1 VRRRVLHQV
10 LLVAATRAA
19 WCPAG
24 PVAWMQRRLQVALS
38 VAQLVVSVPLPAQAA
53 LSPQQAVCGPAEFV
67 QHVVVR
73 RAQRWALPVQRS
85 ALSLKVASLAAAP
98 DALAVRLLRA
108 ESEQAASSALDASEA
123 ALRPAE
129 LDGTAV
135 LLPVVGAAVVGA
147 LLDEVPPAVPL
158 QAEAVGSGVPEA
170 LPRAAEAAS
179 DEPEV
184 PLRAVALR
192 AVEARHAA
200 AEPQGAVVARRAA
213 AGPREAVVVVRR
225 AAEALP
231 AEAARAEAALP
242 RAEVGRAAPAAVP
255 AAVPS
260 AVAAWAFRPGRLRPA
275 AARRRAARTGHEMRC
290 LQTASRSWRSLQAA
304 QDEVWS

>member
-1 VRRRVLHQV
+1 MV
-10 LLVAATRAA
+10 
-19 WCPAG
+19 
-24 PVAWMQRRLQVALS
+24 
-38 VAQLVVSVPLPAQAA
+38 
-53 LSPQQAVCGPAEFV
+53 
-67 QHVVVR
+67 
-73 RAQRWALPVQRS
+73 
-85 ALSLKVASLAAAP
+85 LSLKVASLAAAP

-108 ESEQAASSALDASEA
+108 GSEQAASSALDASEA

-135 LLPVVGAAVVGA
+135 LQPVVGAAEVGA
-147 LLDEVPPAVPL
+147 PWDEVPPAVPL
-158 QAEAVGSGVPEA
+158 QVEAVGSDVPEA
-170 LPRAAEAAS
+170 LRRAAEAAS

-192 AVEARHAA
+192 AV
-200 AEPQGAVVARRAA
+200 VARRAA
-213 AGPREAVVVVRR
+213 AAPREAVAVVRR

-231 AEAARAEAALP
+231 AEAARAEAALL

-275 AARRRAARTGHEMRC
+275 AARRRAARSGHEMRC

>member
-1 VRRRVLHQV
+1 MRHQV
-10 LLVAATRAA
+10 LLVAANRAA
-19 WCPAG
+19 WHPAG
-24 PVAWMQRRLQVALS
+24 PVAWMQHRLQAALS
-38 VAQLVVSVPLPAQAA
+38 VAQLVVSVPRPAQAA
-53 LSPQQAVCGPAEFV
+53 RSPQRAVYGPAEFV
-67 QHVVVR
+67 PHVVAR
-73 RAQRWALPVQRS
+73 RAQRWALPVQR
-85 ALSLKVASLAAAP
+85 LVPSLKVASLAAAP

-108 ESEQAASSALDASEA
+108 GSEQAASSALDASEA

-135 LLPVVGAAVVGA
+135 LQPVVGAAEVGA
-147 LLDEVPPAVPL
+147 PWDEVPPVVPR
-158 QAEAVGSGVPEA
+158 QVEAVGSDVPEA
-170 LPRAAEAAS
+170 LRRAAEAAS

-192 AVEARHAA
+192 AV
-200 AEPQGAVVARRAA
+200 VARRAA
-213 AGPREAVVVVRR
+213 AAPREAVVVRR

-231 AEAARAEAALP
+231 AEAARAEAALL
-242 RAEVGRAAPAAVP
+242 RAEVGRAALAAVP

-275 AARRRAARTGHEMRC
+275 AAARRRAARSGHEMRC

>member
-1 VRRRVLHQV
+1 MLHQV
-10 LLVAATRAA
+10 LRAEALPAA
-19 WCPAG
+19 WLPAG

-38 VAQLVVSVPLPAQAA
+38 VAQLVVSAPRPAQAA

-67 QHVVVR
+67 QLVVAR

-85 ALSLKVASLAAAP
+85 ALSLKVVSLAAAP

-108 ESEQAASSALDASEA
+108 GSEQAASSALDASAA
-123 ALRPAE
+123 ALQPAE

-135 LLPVVGAAVVGA
+135 LLPVVGAAEVEA
-147 LLDEVPPAVPL
+147 PLDEVPPAVPL
-158 QAEAVGSGVPEA
+158 QVEAEGSDVPEA
-170 LPRAAEAAS
+170 LPPAAEAAS

-192 AVEARHAA
+192 AVVARHAA

-213 AGPREAVVVVRR
+213 EP
-225 AAEALP
+225 LP
-231 AEAARAEAALP
+231 AEAARAEAALL
-242 RAEVGRAAPAAVP
+242 RAEVGRAALAAVP

-275 AARRRAARTGHEMRC
+275 AARR
-290 LQTASRSWRSLQAA
+290 
-304 QDEVWS
+304 

>member
-1 VRRRVLHQV
+1 VRHQV
-10 LLVAATRAA
+10 LLVAANQAA
-19 WCPAG
+19 WHPAG
-24 PVAWMQRRLQVALS
+24 PVAWMQHHLQAALS
-38 VAQLVVSVPLPAQAA
+38 VAQLVVSVPRPAQAA
-53 LSPQQAVCGPAEFV
+53 LSPQRAVYGPAEFV
-67 QHVVVR
+67 PHVVAR
-73 RAQRWALPVQRS
+73 RAQRWALPVRR
-85 ALSLKVASLAAAP
+85 LVPSLKVASWAAAP

-108 ESEQAASSALDASEA
+108 GSEQAASSASDASEA

-135 LLPVVGAAVVGA
+135 LQPVVGAAEVGA
-147 LLDEVPPAVPL
+147 PWDEVPPAVPL
-158 QAEAVGSGVPEA
+158 QVEAVGSDVPEA
-170 LPRAAEAAS
+170 LRRAAEAAS

-192 AVEARHAA
+192 AVVVRHAA

-213 AGPREAVVVVRR
+213 AAPREAVAVVRR

-231 AEAARAEAALP
+231 AEAARAEAALL
-242 RAEVGRAAPAAVP
+242 RAEVGRAALAAVP
-255 AAVPS
+255 AAVPF

-275 AARRRAARTGHEMRC
+275 AARRRAARSGHEMRC

>member
-1 VRRRVLHQV
+1 MRHQV
-10 LLVAATRAA
+10 LLVAANRAA
-19 WCPAG
+19 WHPAG
-24 PVAWMQRRLQVALS
+24 PVAWMQHRLQVALS
-38 VAQLVVSVPLPAQAA
+38 VAQLVVSVPRPAQAA
-53 LSPQQAVCGPAEFV
+53 LSPQRAVYGPAEFV
-67 QHVVVR
+67 QHVVAR
-73 RAQRWALPVQRS
+73 RAQRWALAVQRLV
-85 ALSLKVASLAAAP
+85 LSLKVASLATAP

-108 ESEQAASSALDASEA
+108 GSERAASSALDASEA

-135 LLPVVGAAVVGA
+135 LQPVVGAAEVGA
-147 LLDEVPPAVPL
+147 PWDEVPPVVPL
-158 QAEAVGSGVPEA
+158 QVEAVGSDVPEA
-170 LPRAAEAAS
+170 LRRAAEAAS

-192 AVEARHAA
+192 AVVARHAA

-213 AGPREAVVVVRR
+213 AAPREAVVVRR

-231 AEAARAEAALP
+231 AEAARAEAALL

-260 AVAAWAFRPGRLRPA
+260 AVAVWAFRPGRLRPA
-275 AARRRAARTGHEMRC
+275 AARRRAARSGHEMRC

>member
-1 VRRRVLHQV
+1 MRHQV
-10 LLVAATRAA
+10 LLVAANQAA
-19 WCPAG
+19 WHPAG
-24 PVAWMQRRLQVALS
+24 PVAWMQHRLQAALS
-38 VAQLVVSVPLPAQAA
+38 VAQLVVSVPRPAQAA
-53 LSPQQAVCGPAEFV
+53 RSPQRAVYGPAEFV
-67 QHVVVR
+67 PHVVAR
-73 RAQRWALPVQRS
+73 RAQRWALPVQR
-85 ALSLKVASLAAAP
+85 LVPSLKVASLAAAP

-108 ESEQAASSALDASEA
+108 GSERAASSALDASEA

-129 LDGTAV
+129 LDATAV
-135 LLPVVGAAVVGA
+135 QLPVVGAAEVGA
-147 LLDEVPPAVPL
+147 PLDEVPPAVPL
-158 QAEAVGSGVPEA
+158 RAEAVG
-170 LPRAAEAAS
+170 S

-192 AVEARHAA
+192 AVVARHAA

-213 AGPREAVVVVRR
+213 AAPREAVAVVRR

-231 AEAARAEAALP
+231 AEAARAEAALL
-242 RAEVGRAAPAAVP
+242 RAEVGRAALAAVP

-275 AARRRAARTGHEMRC
+275 AARRRAARSGHEMRC

>member
-1 VRRRVLHQV
+1 
-10 LLVAATRAA
+10 
-19 WCPAG
+19 
-24 PVAWMQRRLQVALS
+24 
-38 VAQLVVSVPLPAQAA
+38 
-53 LSPQQAVCGPAEFV
+53 
-67 QHVVVR
+67 
-73 RAQRWALPVQRS
+73 
-85 ALSLKVASLAAAP
+85 
-98 DALAVRLLRA
+98 
-108 ESEQAASSALDASEA
+108 
-123 ALRPAE
+123 
-129 LDGTAV
+129 
-135 LLPVVGAAVVGA
+135 
-147 LLDEVPPAVPL
+147 LDEVPPAVPL

-213 AGPREAVVVVRR
+213 AGPREAVVRR
-225 AAEALP
+225 AAEPLP
-231 AEAARAEAALP
+231 AEAARAEAALL